1 MFSFGLQAQTTF
13 NVDMTCAPAGFTDVF
28 VTGPWCGWCANDT
41 YNTMTDDD
49 GDGIYSV
56 TVADL
61 TGTVEYKYAINGFAD
76 QENLINDMVDGAT
89 CAPVTDYAGYANR
102 QIEAD
107 GTANDSY
114 GTCDGTCNDGVAPPS
129 SDVDVTFQVDMNDY
143 TGSYGAVNLNGSFT
157 GWCGACVEMT
167 DADGDGVYNVT
178 VALAPGTYEYKF
190 TLDGWTAQ
198 EEFMPDAQPCTSTI
212 DGFTN
217 RSVEVVDATTLGV
230 VCYNSCDACTG
241 EGGGVDPVENVDVT
255 FNVNMSNETVD
266 PAGVYLAG
274 GTFFGWPGDNLM
286 SDEDGDGTWS
296 ITMSIPVGTSS
307 NYTFLNGNCG
317 DWSCKEDLTGQA
329 CADPN
334 NYNDRTIVVAGAMTV
349 STCFGECTEDGSCPA
364 PPSVFHDVTFHVN
377 MENETLSAEGLFL
390 AGGALFGFPGDFPM
404 TDADGDNVYSITV
417 SVPDGYTGDYTFV
430 NGPDWW
436 AKEDISGQDCAVPP
450 YSDRRLTD
458 ITEDTVIN
466 TCFGFCTTDGSC
478 GTPEPTAMVT
488 FQVNMASYAG
498 TYGAVNLNGS
508 FNGWCG
514 SCNPMEDADGDGIY
528 DLTIALPLDTLEYK
542 FTVDGWNDQE
552 NFEEGESCTTT
563 IDGYTNRSLIV
574 TEDVTL
580 DAVCW
585 NSCSVECEGASS
597 NEYSVTFRVDMN
609 EQTTNPIGVFVAG
622 NFQGWTAG
630 ATAMSDDD
638 GDDIWEYTAMLAEGQ
653 AVEYKF
659 INGPNWGLDEA
670 IPVACAVNN
679 NRAFTV
685 GAEDAVLDAVCFGAC
700 LPCGSSLPTEE
711 VTFTVLT
718 DNIEV
723 AADGMHIA
731 GALNGWSGE
740 PMNDNGDGSWSITLS
755 LEAAT
760 YEYKFQNG
768 LDGWEELECG
778 GNRSVVVELGAPVSV
793 QGCFAQCSD
802 VCSVDPD
809 PADVTFQVD
818 ASQIEV
824 SADGMFLMGSF
835 TEPAWQFGAIAMN
848 DDDGDGIW
856 TATANISGAATFAY
870 KFNNGA
876 PVVED
881 VAVYDGEESGDFAA
895 QGCGVDNGVGGF
907 NRTHERSGMA
917 ETLDVV
923 CFNSC
928 SACGAG
934 VTFNVDV
941 TCAPAFDNLFVT
953 GPWCGWCANDDY
965 NTMTD
970 PDGDGIY
977 SVTIS
982 DLTGTVEYKYAINE
996 FADQENLVNDMVD
1009 GASCAPIT
1017 DFNGYANRTVEA
1029 GSSTNDYYGTCDG
1042 TCNDEVAAVGGTVLF
1057 QVDMSEYAGSY
1068 SQVNLN
1074 GSFNGWCGSCAVMTD
1089 DNADGIYELAVEL
1102 AADTIEYKFTVD
1114 GWSAQEE
1121 FAEGTACT
1129 STIDGYT
1136 NRSYIVTGDATL
1148 DVVCW
1153 NSCAACDGSGN
1164 GGGGDDMVSLTFNV
1178 NTSNIEVGPNGIY
1191 LGGGVF
1197 GDAQAHAMSD
1207 DDNDGVWTV
1216 TLDVASGLSGNYI
1229 FLNSPNDGG
1238 DWGAKENLAGLECS
1252 DPANFDD
1259 RILAPVTEDTVLSTC
1274 FGQCSTDGSCE
1285 APPATYDVTFRVDMS
1300 TYEAGYGTV
1309 NLNGSFNGWC
1319 GGCTEMTDNDGDM
1332 VYEVT
1337 VALAEGTFE
1346 YKFTL
1351 DAWTAQEEF
1360 DGSEACVS
1368 TIDGFNNRSL
1378 DVAGE
1383 AVLDV
1388 VCWNSCEACVIVPEV
1403 LGCTNPEFLEYDP
1416 YATADDG
1423 SCSNLLVPGCMYES
1437 ATNYNPLANDDDNS
1451 CEFEE
1456 GGNNDC
1462 PADLDGDGS
1471 VTTSDLLS
1479 FLAEFG
1485 ASCS

>member
-1 MFSFGLQAQTTF
+1 MRYYIMLACAMFSFGLQAQTTF
-13 NVDMTCAPAGFTDVF
+13 NVDMTCAPEGFTDVF
-28 VTGPWCGWCANDT
+28 VTGPWCGWCSNDT

-61 TGTVEYKYAINGFAD
+61 TGTVEYKYAINGFDD
-76 QENLINDMVDGAT
+76 QENLINDMVDGAS
-89 CAPVTDYAGYANR
+89 CAPVTDFAGYANR

-129 SDVDVTFQVDMNDY
+129 SDVDVTFQVDMSDY
-143 TGSYGAVNLNGSFT
+143 SGSYGAVNLNGSFT
-157 GWCGACVEMT
+157 GWCGSCVEMT
-167 DADGDGVYNVT
+167 DADADGIYNVT

-198 EEFMPDAQPCTSTI
+198 EEFAPDAQACTSTI

-217 RSVEVVDATTLGV
+217 RSLEVTESTTLGV
-230 VCYNSCDACTG
+230 VCYNSCDECTG
-241 EGGGVDPVENVDVT
+241 EGGGGDPVENVDVT

-266 PAGVYLAG
+266 AAGVYIAG
-274 GTFFGWPGDNLM
+274 GTFFGWPGDHPM

-296 ITMSIPVGTSS
+296 ITMSIPVGTTS

-317 DWSCKEDLTGQA
+317 DWNCKEDLTGQA

-334 NYNDRTIVVAGAMTV
+334 NYNDRTIVVDGAMTL
-349 STCFGECTEDGSCPA
+349 STCFGACTEDGSCPA
-364 PPSVFHDVTFHVN
+364 PPTVFHDVTFNVN

-390 AGGALFGFPGDFPM
+390 AGGTMFGFPGDYPM
-404 TDADGDNVYSITV
+404 TDPDGDNVYSITAT
-417 SVPDGYTGDYTFV
+417 VPDGYTGDYTFV

-436 AKEDISGQDCAVPP
+436 AKEDISGQDCAVEP
-450 YSDRRLTD
+450 YSDRRLTN

-466 TCFGFCTTDGSC
+466 TCFGFCTTDGTC

-488 FQVNMASYAG
+488 FQVNMTSYAG
-498 TYGAVNLNGS
+498 TYGSVNLNGS

-514 SCNPMEDADGDGIY
+514 ECNPMEDANGDGIY
-528 DLTIALPLDTLEYK
+528 DLTIDLPIDTIEYK

-552 NFEEGESCTTT
+552 TFAEGTSCTSTV
-563 IDGYTNRSLIV
+563 DGYTNRSLIV
-574 TEDVTL
+574 AGDVVL

-585 NSCSVECEGASS
+585 NSCDVDCEAASTD
-597 NEYSVTFRVDMN
+597 EYSVTFRVDMSQ
-609 EQTTNPIGVFVAG
+609 ETTNPIGMFIAG
-622 NFQGWTAG
+622 SFQGWAEG
-630 ATAMSDDD
+630 ATAMSDED
-638 GDDIWEYTAMLAEGQ
+638 GDDIWEYTATFVEGETL
-653 AVEYKF
+653 EYKY

-670 IPVACAVNN
+670 IPAECASNN
-679 NRAFTV
+679 NRVHTV
-685 GAEDAVLDAVCFGAC
+685 GSADAILDAVCFASCAAC
-700 LPCGSSLPTEE
+700 A
-711 VTFTVLT
+711 
-718 DNIEV
+718 IE
-723 AADGMHIA
+723 
-731 GALNGWSGE
+731 
-740 PMNDNGDGSWSITLS
+740 
-755 LEAAT
+755 
-760 YEYKFQNG
+760 
-768 LDGWEELECG
+768 
-778 GNRSVVVELGAPVSV
+778 
-793 QGCFAQCSD
+793 
-802 VCSVDPD
+802 
-809 PADVTFQVD
+809 
-818 ASQIEV
+818 
-824 SADGMFLMGSF
+824 
-835 TEPAWQFGAIAMN
+835 
-848 DDDGDGIW
+848 
-856 TATANISGAATFAY
+856 
-870 KFNNGA
+870 
-876 PVVED
+876 
-881 VAVYDGEESGDFAA
+881 
-895 QGCGVDNGVGGF
+895 
-907 NRTHERSGMA
+907 
-917 ETLDVV
+917 
-923 CFNSC
+923 
-928 SACGAG
+928 GAG

-941 TCAPAFDNLFVT
+941 SCAPAFDNLFVT
-953 GPWCGWCANDDY
+953 GPWCGWCANEEY
-965 NTMTD
+965 NTMSD
-970 PDGDGIY
+970 DDGDGIY
-977 SVTIS
+977 SVTIT
-982 DLTGTVEYKYAINE
+982 DLTDTVEYKYAING

-1017 DFNGYANRTVEA
+1017 DFSGYANRTVVA
-1029 GSSTNDYYGTCDG
+1029 GSETNDYYGTCDG

-1057 QVDMSEYAGSY
+1057 QVDMSEYAGTY
-1068 SQVNLN
+1068 NQVNLN
-1074 GSFNGWCGSCAVMTD
+1074 GSFNGWCGSCAIMTD
-1089 DNADGIYELAVEL
+1089 ENADGIYELAVEL

-1136 NRSYIVTGDATL
+1136 NRNYIVTGDATL

-1153 NSCAACDGSGN
+1153 NSCSACDGSG
-1164 GGGGDDMVSLTFNV
+1164 GGGDPVENVSLTFNV

-1197 GDAQAHAMSD
+1197 GDAQAHLMND
-1207 DDNDGVWTV
+1207 DDGDGVWTV
-1216 TLDVASGLSGNYI
+1216 TLDVANGLSGNYI

-1238 DWGAKENLAGLECS
+1238 DWGAKENLAGLDCS

-1274 FGQCSTDGSCE
+1274 FGQCSTDGSCD
-1285 APPATYDVTFRVDMS
+1285 APPATFDVTFRVDMS

-1337 VALAEGTFE
+1337 VALAEGTLE

-1368 TIDGFNNRSL
+1368 TIDGYNNRSL
-1378 DVAGE
+1378 EVVGE

-1388 VCWNSCEACVIVPEV
+1388 VCWNSCEACASDPEV
-1403 LGCTNPEFLEYDP
+1403 VGCTNPEFLEYDP
-1416 YATADDG
+1416 YATSDDG
-1423 SCSNLLVPGCMYES
+1423 SCSNLLVPGCMYDS

-1451 CEFEE
+1451 CEFED

-1485 ASCS
+1485 ATCS